1 MFRLSCLKYVG
12 DHLPCPS
19 LSVHRSNMV
28 SQSGSSNE
36 HSSYFNCVPYYG
48 GQDIDAMF
56 EKSKGSS
63 WMGMLKCPIIGIYGL
78 GGIGKTNLCQIA
90 YNKFVREFSGRACLV
105 EIRSKTKSSLESQR
119 EALRA
124 LTGAHD
130 ELINSV
136 TDVDKV
142 L

>member
-1 MFRLSCLKYVG
+1 MG

-19 LSVHRSNMV
+19 LSVHRSNTT

-36 HSSYFNCVPYYG
+36 HSSYFQCVSCYV

-56 EKSKGSS
+56 EKSKGSK
-63 WMGMLKCPIIGIYGL
+63 WTGMLKCPIIGIYGL
-78 GGIGKTNLCQIA
+78 GGIGKTNLCRIA
-90 YNKFVREFSGRACLV
+90 YNKFVGEFSGHACLV
-105 EIRSKTKSSLESQR
+105 EIRSKIRNSLESLR
-119 EALRA
+119 EALRV

-130 ELINSV
+130 ELLNSI

>member
-1 MFRLSCLKYVG
+1 MG
-12 DHLPCPS
+12 DHQPWPS
-19 LSVHRSNMV
+19 LSMHRSMTA

-36 HSSYFNCVPYYG
+36 HSSCLNCVSYYV

-63 WMGMLKCPIIGIYGL
+63 PIIGIYGL

-90 YNKFVREFSGRACLV
+90 YNKFVKEFFGRACLV
-105 EIRSKTKSSLESQR
+105 EIGSKTRSSLESQR
-119 EALRA
+119 DVLKA

-130 ELINSV
+130 ELLNSV
-136 TDVDKV
+136 KDVAQV